1 MTRRESEGKKLT
13 DLVNVGFWEHVKKDN
28 GDIEV
33 TLADGE
39 TMTVKPLENIAGD
52 GKPDKRECEAD
63 CI

>member
-39 TMTVKPLENIAGD
+39 TMTVTVLTVCGISTINTIKDFGLS
-52 GKPDKRECEAD
+52 
-63 CI
+63 